1 MGRKGRGKV
10 EVSRIDTEVIAT
22 DFMTYSV
29 VYICL
34 SVCVRAC
41 VRACVCV
48 CVCVFVCA
56 CVCVLGIRV
65 SCAKTDEP
73 TGIPFG
79 K

>member
-1 MGRKGRGKV
+1 
-10 EVSRIDTEVIAT
+10 VSRIDTEVIAT
-22 DFMTYSV
+22 DFMAYSV

-34 SVCVRAC
+34 SVCVC
-41 VRACVCV
+41 VRACVRV
-48 CVCVFVCA
+48 CVCV